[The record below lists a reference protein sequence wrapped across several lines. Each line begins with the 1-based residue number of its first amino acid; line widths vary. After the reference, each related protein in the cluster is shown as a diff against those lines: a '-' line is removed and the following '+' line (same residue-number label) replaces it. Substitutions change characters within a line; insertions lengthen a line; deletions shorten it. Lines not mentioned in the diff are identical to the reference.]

1 MRVIPE
7 IEASVGVSLA
17 KIVADVGYPTSQ
29 AWRAHCATV
38 VSSIPAENLLPVELF
53 PILGIWAFCHR
64 RSRRNLRTDTKCA

>member
-53 PILGIWAFCHR
+53 PILGIWAFWSPSGMDR
-64 RSRRNLRTDTKCA
+64 LVGLG